1 MSQMLLLHV
10 CGDTEHNII
19 IKILVRGID
28 KSDEGKTLVVL
39 CLYYL
44 EKIHEEK
51 IAMSTVGLRVRSG
64 NLTPRATSS
73 DECKDQDTNMDR
85 ACGPDLYQ
93 GLEAYR

>member
-1 MSQMLLLHV
+1 MFVGTQDTILSLRYLLG
-10 CGDTEHNII
+10 GD
-19 IKILVRGID
+19 D

-39 CLYYL
+39 CLYCL

-64 NLTPRATSS
+64 NLTGRATSS
-73 DECKDQDTNMDR
+73 DECKDQDTNKDR